1 MRKINIELL
10 SYSPKNLAET
20 LSNQFTTTDYILNK
34 RQFRYLVN
42 YFASS
47 ENLAEPMTMVV
58 ESNYT
63 SRSYLYDYSR
73 YYSLCFQDGYKP
85 INKRIH
91 FFTSDFSMFSIDQ
104 FVEEI
109 ENKSSSLLSEECYLG
124 YVVVKNIPKYVFGPT
139 ILRPYSANK
148 NNKRFFPALRNYDIH
163 LLGREYNIDSLVF
176 QEQDMVVS
184 ACSTVSLWVA
194 FHKTSVLFKTK
205 LPTPSEITL
214 MAKNFSGNLPTRTY
228 PSTGLDLH
236 QIVTVIDAVGLDF
249 EIINNETYW
258 DNFNRLKAYVHAYIY
273 SGLPVLLGLDLDEKH
288 LVTIVGFS
296 DKCEHNGGSK
306 RLVPRNW
313 SKPRMKTDDINMF
326 YIHCD
331 QTGAFARL
339 KLNSFE
345 KKVELAID
353 DFNSQLKSGKV
364 VSLTVPLYHKIRI
377 KYDDIYNQI
386 ILLNRIF
393 KKTVHRDQR
402 SVLKW
407 DIFLVLSERYKSYEF
422 EKIDAFYEGL
432 ERKVRNHVLLTEFP
446 RFIWVARLYYGEFVL
461 MDIVFDTTGIANG
474 FFCLDF
480 FLFDAAFRENLS
492 HHIEQ
497 NQSSIDALAS
507 INAEYPP
514 LLKEA
519 ISSQL

>member
-1 MRKINIELL
+1 MRKINVDLL
-10 SYSPKNLAET
+10 SYTPKNLAKI
-20 LSNQFTTTDYILNK
+20 LSNQFTPTEYIERK
-34 RQFRYLVN
+34 RQYRYLVN

-47 ENLAEPMTMVV
+47 ENLANPMTMVV

-63 SRSYLYDYSR
+63 SRSFLYDYAR
-73 YYSLCFQDGYKP
+73 YYSLCFDDRYKP
-85 INKRIH
+85 DNKRIH
-91 FFTSDFSMFSIDQ
+91 FFSSDFSDYSVEQ

-109 ENKSSSLLSEECYLG
+109 EDKESSLLSEDKYLG

-139 ILRPYSANK
+139 LLRPYSADK
-148 NNKRFFPALRNYDIH
+148 DHKRFFPVLRNYEIH

-194 FHKTSVLFKTK
+194 FHKTSLLFKTK

-214 MAKNFSGNLPTRTY
+214 LAKNFSGNLPTRTY

-273 SGLPVLLGLDLDEKH
+273 SGLPVLLGLDFVEKH
-288 LVTIVGFS
+288 LVTIVGYS
-296 DKCEHNGGSK
+296 DKNEHHSVKK
-306 RLVPRNW
+306 RIVPRDW
-313 SKPRMKTDDINMF
+313 SKPRLKSDDINMF

-345 KKVELAID
+345 KRVDLAID
-353 DFNSQLKSGKV
+353 DYNSQLKSGKV

-377 KYDDIYNQI
+377 KYDDVYNQI

-393 KKTVHRDQR
+393 KKVVKRDQR
-402 SVLKW
+402 SALTW
-407 DIFLVLSERYKSYEF
+407 DIFLVLSEKYKSCEF
-422 EKIDAFYEGL
+422 EKIDNFYNRL
-432 ERKVRNHVLLTEFP
+432 ESRVRRYVLLSEFP
-446 RFIWVARLYYGEFVL
+446 RFIWVARLYYNEFVI
-461 MDIVFDTTGIANG
+461 MDIVFDPTGIANG

-480 FLFDAAFRENLS
+480 FLFDSSFREILS
-492 HHIEQ
+492 HHIKQ
-497 NQSSIDALAS
+497 NKSSIDALAS
-507 INAEYPP
+507 INIEYPG